1 MDQFFFFE
9 TKEFAVLPVFGG
21 LKIIEYNY
29 ELIYK
34 MVFKKYL
41 YISLALAIYIIALLY
56 LHFSVQQPFTDSL
69 FVLFIIGICFSSVA
83 WLSTK
88 NISMPLHKPVF
99 KNEAWLLFV
108 LIVWI
113 ICYITF
119 GGGLINII
127 FPKAW
132 LDNPQSAAILLFIKK
147 LFCFV
152 LIPFALYNLKGFTL
166 KDFGLKNM
174 EVKFPG
180 KETTLIFL
188 LLSVTI
194 FLFQYFLS
202 NGSKPLRSGEFN
214 PLQLLIGMP
223 LCFVYLIL
231 DTGLIEE
238 FFFRGLLQSRLS
250 MLFKSSVGGIVCTAI
265 IFGLVHA
272 PGLYL
277 RGAESE
283 GIQEQMPF
291 LFWVAYTIVY
301 MSIAGIFL
309 GIVYSKTKNLW
320 LVMAIHAMFDLIPNF
335 SEFMKT
341 WHL

>member
-1 MDQFFFFE
+1 M
-9 TKEFAVLPVFGG
+9 
-21 LKIIEYNY
+21 I
-29 ELIYK
+29 
-34 MVFKKYL
+34 FKKYL
-41 YISLALAIYIIALLY
+41 YIYVAIIIYIIALLY
-56 LHFSVQQPFTDSL
+56 LHFSFQQPFADSL
-69 FVLFIIGICFSSVA
+69 FVLFIIGICFSTVA

-88 NISMPLHKPVF
+88 NLSMPLYKPNF
-99 KNEAWLLFV
+99 KNEGWFLIV

-113 ICYITF
+113 IFYITF
-119 GGGLINII
+119 GGNLINKI

-132 LDNPQSAAILLFIKK
+132 LDNPQSSNILIFIKK
-147 LFCFV
+147 IVVFV
-152 LIPFALYNLKGFTL
+152 LIPFALYNSMGFTL
-166 KDFGLKNM
+166 KDFGLKNIV
-174 EVKFPG
+174 VKFPG
-180 KETTLIFL
+180 KETNLIFL
-188 LLSVTI
+188 LLSVI
-194 FLFQYFLS
+194 ILLFQYFLS
-202 NGSKPLRSGEFN
+202 NGSKPIRSGEFSA
-214 PLQLLIGMP
+214 LQLLTGLP

-231 DTGLIEE
+231 DAGLIEE

-250 MLFKSSVGGIVCTAI
+250 IVLKSSVGGIVCTAV

-277 RGAESE
+277 RGSESE

-309 GIVYSKTKNLW
+309 GIVYNKTKNLW